1 MKILRWFTPV
11 FALLVSCND
20 EDNGYKNLPMEV
32 RMPSNFPAPTY
43 NLSLNPV
50 TEKGFEL
57 GRKLFYDGRLSSDGL
72 VSCAFCHEQQ
82 SAFTHHGHAV
92 SVGVEN
98 RLGTRNAPAIQN
110 MGFLTSFMWDGVT
123 AHLDLQPLI
132 PLTSEIEMN
141 GNLNGIL
148 AMMKADGDYKKLFAQ
163 AFPETG
169 ITIENMLKAMSQ
181 FMVMMTSADSKF
193 DKYRRGEAGGTLT
206 AIELQGYD
214 VFTQKCASCH
224 ATDLQTDNSFRNNGL
239 AVNPNINDTGRYKV
253 TAIAGDYYKFKVPSL
268 RNVGITAPY
277 MHDGRFGSLQAV
289 LNFYSSGVTDTPT
302 LDPVLKHADGTRGIA
317 LTETEKT
324 AIIAFLNTLTD
335 EKFITDPMFSEQ

>member
-1 MKILRWFTPV
+1 MKIVYR
-11 FALLVSCND
+11 LLPFFVLLASCNS
-20 EDNGYKNLPMEV
+20 EDTGYKNQSLEV
-32 RMPSNFPAPTY
+32 RIPSNFPALTY
-43 NLSLNPV
+43 DLSLNPA

-110 MGFLTSFMWDGVT
+110 MGFLTSFMWDGAT

-148 AMMKADGDYKKLFAQ
+148 AMMKADSEYKKLFAQ

-169 ITIENMLKAMSQ
+169 ITAENMLKAMSQ

-193 DKYRRGEAGGTLT
+193 DKYRRGEASG
-206 AIELQGYD
+206 AFSDIELQGYD
-214 VFTQKCASCH
+214 VFNQKCASCH
-224 ATDLQTDNSFRNNGL
+224 ATDLQTDNAFRNNGL
-239 AVNPNINDTGRYKV
+239 AVNPNINDTGRFKV
-253 TAIAGDYYKFKVPSL
+253 TQLAGDYYKFKVPSL
-268 RNVGITAPY
+268 RNVGITPPY
-277 MHDGRFGSLQAV
+277 MHDGRFGTLQAV
-289 LNFYSSGVTDTPT
+289 LNFYTSGVTDSPT
-302 LDPVLKHADGTRGIA
+302 LDPLLKHANGTRGIA

-335 EKFITDPMFSEQ
+335 EKFITDPMFSEP